1 MLDGDPDV
9 MIWGGELVLRDGV
22 AVGQVTSGAWGETL
36 GGCVGLAYVRHPDG
50 EVLTPDLVRAGEY
63 QVNVGGR
70 LYPAAVSL
78 RPPFRPRGRPD
89 QGPLFIPNG
98 LGIRPRAAYELIE
111 ADRAELAS
119 SGTGFAQPPETG
131 D

>member
-1 MLDGDPDV
+1 PGA

-36 GGCVGLAYVRHPDG
+36 GACVALAYVRHPDG
-50 EVLTPDLVRAGEY
+50 GVLTPDLVRAGEY

-78 RPPFRPRGRPD
+78 RPPFDPAGDRVTGRYYS
-89 QGPLFIPNG
+89 
-98 LGIRPRAAYELIE
+98 RTPRAPAPEPSARLPLIHTPH
-111 ADRAELAS
+111 RPPRPP
-119 SGTGFAQPPETG
+119 GTGS
-131 D
+131 

>member
-1 MLDGDPDV
+1 

-36 GGCVGLAYVRHPDG
+36 GACVALAYVRHPDG

-78 RPPFRPRGRPD
+78 RPPLDPANDRVRGR
-89 QGPLFIPNG
+89 
-98 LGIRPRAAYELIE
+98 Y
-111 ADRAELAS
+111 
-119 SGTGFAQPPETG
+119 
-131 D
+131 

>member
-1 MLDGDPDV
+1 VVTDPEA

-36 GGCVGLAYVRHPDG
+36 GSCVALAYVRHPAG

-78 RPPFRPRGRPD
+78 RPLFDPAGDRVRGR
-89 QGPLFIPNG
+89 
-98 LGIRPRAAYELIE
+98 YE
-111 ADRAELAS
+111 
-119 SGTGFAQPPETG
+119 P
-131 D
+131 

>member
-1 MLDGDPDV
+1 VVADPGA

-36 GGCVGLAYVRHPDG
+36 GGCVALAYVRHPAG

-78 RPPFRPRGRPD
+78 RPLFDPAGDRVRGR
-89 QGPLFIPNG
+89 
-98 LGIRPRAAYELIE
+98 YE
-111 ADRAELAS
+111 
-119 SGTGFAQPPETG
+119 P
-131 D
+131 